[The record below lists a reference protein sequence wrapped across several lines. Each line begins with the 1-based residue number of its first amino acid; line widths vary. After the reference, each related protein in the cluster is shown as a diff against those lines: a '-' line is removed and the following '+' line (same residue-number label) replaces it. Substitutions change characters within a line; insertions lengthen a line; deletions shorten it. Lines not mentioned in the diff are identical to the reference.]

1 MNVPDILKYSVELTY
16 IFFFSFASLF
26 LLRKVAKRIGLVD
39 SPTLRKQHEG
49 VVPLVGGIAIF
60 ITISQHLFANPY
72 SLPHSSLFLVCISI
86 LTLVGA
92 IDDRYDISFKARLVV
107 QTLLTC
113 AVIFFT
119 DIELSTIGNILG
131 LGVIEFGV
139 FGPLMTVL
147 AVLGSINAFNMVD
160 GIDGL
165 LGGLSIVTLI
175 GIIIVLVTS
184 DNLSLAY
191 FCLILV
197 VALVPYVLLNLG
209 AFGRQ
214 RRVFMGDAGSMLIG
228 FTVIWFLLILSQKGE
243 MQVMRPVTAL
253 WLIALPLM
261 DMMAIMYRRIKKG
274 KSPFKPDRDHLHHIC
289 QRLGL
294 TDTQTLVLICSVA
307 STFAIIGV
315 VGEILKV
322 PEVIMFLGFIVCF
335 VSYSLVL
342 LRNWPHRN
350 SA

>member
-1 MNVPDILKYSVELTY
+1 
-16 IFFFSFASLF
+16 
-26 LLRKVAKRIGLVD
+26 
-39 SPTLRKQHEG
+39 
-49 VVPLVGGIAIF
+49 
-60 ITISQHLFANPY
+60 
-72 SLPHSSLFLVCISI
+72 
-86 LTLVGA
+86 
-92 IDDRYDISFKARLVV
+92 
-107 QTLLTC
+107 
-113 AVIFFT
+113 VIFFT